1 MKEFTELK
9 AGHQAQICAEIQAQR
24 KAGTLFTAK
33 HNASHVNCKAVAP
46 FKTTDKNG
54 VKIGKGDRCTFW
66 MDTKKKVA
74 RLYAITKP
82 EKAPVKAVEA
92 AAPVQPEAAT
102 DDSLRAKLM
111 TMTKAELAAAL
122 LIRI

>member
-46 FKTTDKNG
+46 FKTIDKNG
-54 VKIGKGDRCTFW
+54 VKIGKGDRATFW
-66 MDTKKKVA
+66 MDTKKNIA
-74 RLYAITKP
+74 RLYYCSP

-92 AAPVQPEAAT
+92 PVTTQPKVAMSELSKLSKKQLLQLIAAVA
-102 DDSLRAKLM
+102 
-111 TMTKAELAAAL
+111 
-122 LIRI
+122 